1 MVEMVIITC
10 LMLFY
15 LPGVKSLNI
24 QKTFQEDAL
33 VISWKSQLDKT
44 QIDKEYVRY
53 SSSVGL
59 LKSWAVSR
67 NSEIQIQDAINHDSV
82 RLQIMQRYTNFSL
95 AYFSFDIKTNKRFFR
110 EGETGTVSWTMTRY
124 SENERYSIFHKNET
138 IFKVSKQNA
147 SSFYPDKYVYQET
160 PSDPRRVGFQ
170 IINVSLPDSGVY
182 TGGSLRPLAEDWAY
196 VIVYGNPL
204 KPKIIGQTKVDVGN
218 YVTLKCLSVSTSLPN
233 NYKRYPSITYKW
245 FKNGNFIIRSG
256 NILRLKVEEELYKDK
271 ITCQAK
277 EVVSSTLSDSVQI
290 EKPNCSEKIKSKFI
304 AGNAEFSWSSVGDS
318 EQSIFV
324 TRNDDPGNWSDAN
337 QPYTVKDA
345 LNFSSIEVD
354 VKILDSMKKE
364 IFLCRGLFSGPN
376 KPDILKSQ
384 EGRNATITWT
394 IPFFPSAGSYY
405 IFRNTN
411 TLEKT
416 ILTITRNG
424 NTSGQS
430 EKYQY
435 KRIPNKSSSQI
446 LLEVKNISL
455 QDGDL
460 YRGGTSLSDA
470 QNTRGVLL
478 VVAGKP
484 STPIIESNLETPRYG
499 NTLTLTCRSYSTS
512 QPAYYRHQLTWSYT
526 WYRNDSIVY
535 RGHTYAFTVSRD
547 VVYDEIM
554 CQAKEVILSKNS
566 STYKIGYLEKSRPA
580 EPKIV
585 GISQT
590 NAKYLRITWSSPF
603 DGGYPQY
610 FLIYQQTITVWDVV
624 ANISQSNAT
633 IQSADVPSG
642 PKGVY
647 GVAIMSCNML
657 GCTMPVKL
665 DRESNAFLNDNGNSA
680 GIAIGSSLAVIV
692 LAIMVLLGLL
702 HMKYGIGHTLKKK
715 ILRRS

>member
-1 MVEMVIITC
+1 MTA
-10 LMLFY
+10 LA
-15 LPGVKSLNI
+15 GVKSLNI

-147 SSFYPDKYVYQET
+147 
-160 PSDPRRVGFQ
+160 R
-170 IINVSLPDSGVY
+170 
-182 TGGSLRPLAEDWAY
+182 
-196 VIVYGNPL
+196 NPL
-204 KPKIIGQTKVDVGN
+204 KPKIIGQTKVDVG
-218 YVTLKCLSVSTSLPN
+218 
-233 NYKRYPSITYKW
+233 
-245 FKNGNFIIRSG
+245 
-256 NILRLKVEEELYKDK
+256 
-271 ITCQAK
+271 
-277 EVVSSTLSDSVQI
+277 
-290 EKPNCSEKIKSKFI
+290 SEKIKSKFI

-376 KPDILKSQ
+376 K
-384 EGRNATITWT
+384 R
-394 IPFFPSAGSYY
+394 
-405 IFRNTN
+405 
-411 TLEKT
+411 
-416 ILTITRNG
+416 
-424 NTSGQS
+424 
-430 EKYQY
+430 
-435 KRIPNKSSSQI
+435 
-446 LLEVKNISL
+446 
-455 QDGDL
+455 
-460 YRGGTSLSDA
+460 
-470 QNTRGVLL
+470 
-478 VVAGKP
+478 KP

-702 HMKYGIGHTLKKK
+702 HMKYGNLVGPSVRFKHGNKAAYEPVTKGLEG
-715 ILRRS
+715 L